1 MAFHSAHRLSFRNY
15 YYIFVYA
22 TGQYRLDVRNKQ
34 GNRSIPNLSFM
45 MPRMP
50 AMLDTRFAPESVPS
64 ISRKPPEGLS
74 TTSVGAEGTEGEVK
88 A

>member
-1 MAFHSAHRLSFRNY
+1 
-15 YYIFVYA
+15 
-22 TGQYRLDVRNKQ
+22 
-34 GNRSIPNLSFM
+34 M